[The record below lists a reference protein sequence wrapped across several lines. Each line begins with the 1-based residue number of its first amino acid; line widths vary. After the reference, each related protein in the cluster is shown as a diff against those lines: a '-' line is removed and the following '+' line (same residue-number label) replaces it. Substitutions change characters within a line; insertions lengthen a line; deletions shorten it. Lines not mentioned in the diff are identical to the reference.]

1 MKTVQ
6 GAVKAS
12 PLKSKP
18 DNVRVFRRSN
28 RTIYTAGRP
37 PWYNLQGQLK
47 EPFVIGLCGGSAS
60 GKTTVAN
67 KIIEQ
72 LGVPWVSMLS
82 LDAFYKVLTP
92 EQHKAALRNDY
103 NFDHPDSFD
112 ADLAVNIL
120 KKLKEGKSVQVPVY
134 DFKTHSRLDQK
145 NDLYGANVIIFEG
158 IMAFAYKELR
168 DLMDMKVFVDAD
180 PDVRLSRRL
189 KRDITERERDL
200 VGVLQQYNTFCETCI

>member
-1 MKTVQ
+1 MKN
-6 GAVKAS
+6 
-12 PLKSKP
+12 KS

-37 PWYNLQGQLK
+37 PWYNLHGELK

-72 LGVPWVSMLS
+72 LGVPWVCMLS
-82 LDAFYKVLTP
+82 LDSFYKVLNA
-92 EQHKAALRNDY
+92 EQHEAAKRNEY

-112 ADLAVNIL
+112 HDLAATIL
-120 KKLKEGKSVQVPVY
+120 KKLKEGKSVQIPIY
-134 DFKTHSRLDQK
+134 DFKSHSRLEQK
-145 NDLYGANVIIFEG
+145 KNLYGANVIIFEG

-168 DLMDMKVFVDAD
+168 DVSEK
-180 PDVRLSRRL
+180 LSWGRNRGCIFYRYIL
-189 KRDITERERDL
+189 
-200 VGVLQQYNTFCETCI
+200 TCLSCIFLSL